1 MPKKHTITTYSFDEL
16 SDKAKKKAVAILQQS
31 ESENLPTEF
40 ITEVLAE
47 KLEDT
52 GYPSDKISWSL
63 SCCQGDG
70 VAFTGRI
77 DLDLVVPRLFKGDK
91 AARLLEL
98 LEEGHIRIDIV
109 SRGNYCHY
117 RSMSLEVNF
126 SGDDKD
132 VALVNG
138 LEEAI
143 LADIRSLSKDME
155 KIGYDQIDALTSEEA
170 VIESAIANEMAFVK
184 DGTLACFRGMEE
196 EEEQEE
202 PVTLRGGTLQD
213 RYGVYCQHSD
223 DKPLLTFD
231 QWLNK

>member
-1 MPKKHTITTYSFDEL
+1 MPKKHTITTYAFNEL

-52 GYPSDKISWSL
+52 GYPSDKIAWSL

-98 LEEGHIRIDIV
+98 LEEGHIRIDIIKHGAY
-109 SRGNYCHY
+109 SHAN
-117 RSMSLEVNF
+117 SMRLDVNF

-132 VALVNG
+132 VPLVNE
-138 LEEAI
+138 LKEDI
-143 LADIRSLSKDME
+143 LTDIRSLSKDME

-170 VIESAIANEMAFVK
+170 VIESAIANAMEFTK
-184 DGTLACFRGMEE
+184 EGTLACLRGV

-202 PVTLRGGTLQD
+202 TVTLRGGTLQD
-213 RYGVYCQHSD
+213 RYSVYCQHSD